1 MDLNDVRKDIDRIDS
16 QIKPLFVER
25 MGCAKRVAEVKAQT
39 HGDVFVLERELAIIE
54 KSVAGVDAS
63 IKDEYVGFLRNL
75 FSVSR
80 HFQYGMLKDMQ
91 DTVINGALEKAG
103 LKAESAYSAVEIT
116 FTCFTGPSNLNILCN
131 TVILSNVEID
141 NMSVKTVEGKHQVD
155 MVLKGSLQDNNFR
168 RVLTQLAKESNNFA
182 IKALL

>member
-1 MDLNDVRKDIDRIDS
+1 MDLNDVRKDIDRVDS

-54 KSVAGVDAS
+54 KSVAGVDSA
-63 IKDEYVGFLRNL
+63 IHDEYVGFLRNL

-91 DTVINGALEKAG
+91 NTVINAALEKAG
-103 LKAESAYSAVEIT
+103 LQESTPHSAVEIA
-116 FTCFTGPSNLNILCN
+116 FECFSNPSNLNILCN
-131 TVILSNVEID
+131 TVILSNI
-141 NMSVKTVEGKHQVD
+141 NIKAMSVKTEEGKHQVN
-155 MVLKGSLQDNNFR
+155 MILEGSLADPNFR
-168 RVLTQLAKESNNFA
+168 RVITQIAKESNNFA
-182 IKALL
+182 IQALQ